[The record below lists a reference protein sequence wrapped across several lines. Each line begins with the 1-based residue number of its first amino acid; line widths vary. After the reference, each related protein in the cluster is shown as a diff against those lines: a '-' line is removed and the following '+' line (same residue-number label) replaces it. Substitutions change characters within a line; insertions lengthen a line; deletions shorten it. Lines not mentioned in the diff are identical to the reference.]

1 MCTLGSADPRLKGT
15 SFSER
20 LLLLSPVMHWGVLIN
35 TNGWYGYEELKSACP
50 TRVLNATNFA
60 TRLCSSHA
68 DLESPFTHQ
77 KPNPSPH
84 NLQRSQVPA
93 GFKEISKS

>member
-1 MCTLGSADPRLKGT
+1 MADLTLKVHRL
-15 SFSER
+15 SEA
-20 LLLLSPVMHWGVLIN
+20 LLLLSPASHWALLIN
-35 TNGWYGYEELKSACP
+35 TNGWYGYEELNSSWNLQV
-50 TRVLNATNFA
+50 RNATNFA
-60 TRLCSSHA
+60 TRLCSSHT